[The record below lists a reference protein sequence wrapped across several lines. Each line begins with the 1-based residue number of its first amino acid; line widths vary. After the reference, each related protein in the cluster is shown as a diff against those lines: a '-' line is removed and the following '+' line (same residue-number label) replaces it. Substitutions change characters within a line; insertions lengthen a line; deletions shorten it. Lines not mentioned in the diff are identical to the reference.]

1 MKTYEFLI
9 LLSIV
14 ITGISTAFIIHYR
27 IEEDQGKQGIVFA
40 CIFGVGIGICILIEA
55 FNIMFNT

>member
-14 ITGISTAFIIHYR
+14 ITGTSTAFIIHYR
-27 IEEDQGKQGIVFA
+27 IEEDPGKQGIVYA
-40 CIFGVGIGICILIEA
+40 CTFGVGIGICILIEA
-55 FNIMFNT
+55 FNMMLNT